1 MRIFTVEEENLLY
14 FFKKNSRE
22 GTIQN
27 IKVTIPFMEYDM
39 QQIAYTTLD
48 KLEKMNEIEF
58 LELKLYPIEE

>member
-1 MRIFTVEEENLLY
+1 MKEFTVEEENLLC
-14 FFKKNSRE
+14 FFKKNSKE
-22 GTIQN
+22 ETIQN

>member
-1 MRIFTVEEENLLY
+1 MRGFTVEEENLLC
-14 FFKKNSRE
+14 FFKKNSKE
-22 GTIQN
+22 ETIQN